1 MYPFLDCAKQAFKS
15 IGNFVKHTLPQI
27 QSRSPQVLAATAEAE
42 LGQEMKSNAT
52 IVSGDGSEMPTGEQ
66 QLHDFSIAESRLGTP
81 STSDTDDLD
90 REPPPSWMR
99 SPNLSKNPPKF
110 AVGDHGKKSTGNV
123 TVEMVEDI
131 HQIPNISLSPA
142 SPELAANQHHRRPLF
157 PRRHRSQSLFHP
169 THRSPTQHAPTPQQ
183 QTRRATAIAPSTKS
197 RSRVSTLRTATLT
210 MTSTSS
216 PSPPPPALRIS
227 SKGGSH
233 PDLTRLVGGWSCSSG
248 PASQSMLYQAVSR

>member
-42 LGQEMKSNAT
+42 LGQEMNSNAT

-66 QLHDFSIAESRLGTP
+66 QLHDFSVAESRLSTP
-81 STSDTDDLD
+81 STSDTDDPD

-99 SPNLSKNPPKF
+99 SPTLSKNPPKF
-110 AVGDHGKKSTGNV
+110 AVGKSDHGKKSTGNV

-142 SPELAANQHHRRPLF
+142 SPELATNQQHRRPLF
-157 PRRHRSQSLFHP
+157 LRRHRSQSLFHP
-169 THRSPTQHAPTPQQ
+169 TPTTQQ
-183 QTRRATAIAPSTKS
+183 QSRRATATASSTKS
-197 RSRVSTLRTATLT
+197 RSRVNTLRTATLN
-210 MTSTSS
+210 MTSMSS

-233 PDLTRLVGGWSCSSG
+233 PDLTRLVGSWSCSSG
-248 PASQSMLYQAVSR
+248 PASQPMLYQAVSR